1 MDTVFHG
8 PNRRR
13 QKSLLLKC
21 PPSSSHPDN
30 IPPYTPQCPEREVLT
45 FFTNVVNHVKH
56 LISPQWSET
65 VGTAW
70 NNVEQVHPY
79 LGRHFGLAKYPQI
92 WPGGPK
98 MTRKCPQ
105 MTSRAPRNEVG
116 TGSPISRPT
125 FWDQFEL
132 GGYPQI
138 CPRRTQNDPLMA
150 QNAYKSPH

>member
-1 MDTVFHG
+1 M
-8 PNRRR
+8 
-13 QKSLLLKC
+13 
-21 PPSSSHPDN
+21 
-30 IPPYTPQCPEREVLT
+30 
-45 FFTNVVNHVKH
+45 
-56 LISPQWSET
+56 
-65 VGTAW
+65 
-70 NNVEQVHPY
+70 EQVHPY

-92 WPGGPK
+92 WPVGPK

-105 MTSRAPRNEVG
+105 MTSRAPRNEIG

-150 QNAYKSPH
+150 QNAYKSPHWSELVGTTWNKVWNRFSHVQADILGPITPTVRWVPPNLVRGAQKWTRRYWKMCAVGTYIYTPGCSIE